1 MTTTDIEKRD
11 SDEPSAGE
19 PGTDLV
25 PAAGDGG
32 RGTVAHTALLE
43 PDENPRAEALRTR
56 LLLPLLIPII
66 SALAIA
72 FYAINLSRA
81 LLAGGSTGGLI
92 TISVLTLVIFGGVA
106 WISSQPNLS
115 TGALAVSLAV
125 LLGLIGAAGLT
136 TIGAAEDH
144 GGGEA
149 AAGFVEPTGEPVATL
164 EVDALPTLKFQLTD
178 FPTTAGINEIV
189 YVNQGGTHTLLFEEA
204 EFRGFEL
211 AVGGNKNEDRG
222 KVELAAGT
230 YTIYCSIPG
239 HRAAGMVATVTV
251 GPAL

>member
-11 SDEPSAGE
+11 SDDPIAGE
-19 PGTDLV
+19 PGTDVV
-25 PAAGDGG
+25 PATGDGG
-32 RGTVAHTALLE
+32 RGTVARTALLE

-92 TISVLTLVIFGGVA
+92 TISALTLAIFGGVA

-149 AAGFVEPTGEPVATL
+149 AAGFVEPTGEPVASF
-164 EVDALPTLKFQLTD
+164 EVDALPTLKFNLTD
-178 FPTTAGINEIV
+178 FPTTAGINEIL
-189 YVNQGGTHTLLFEEA
+189 YVDKGGTHTLVFEEP
-204 EFRGFEL
+204 ELRGFKL
-211 AVGGNKNEDRG
+211 AVSGTGDDKG

-230 YTIYCSIPG
+230 YTIYCDVPG
-239 HRAAGMVATVTV
+239 HRAAGMEATVTV
-251 GPAL
+251 S